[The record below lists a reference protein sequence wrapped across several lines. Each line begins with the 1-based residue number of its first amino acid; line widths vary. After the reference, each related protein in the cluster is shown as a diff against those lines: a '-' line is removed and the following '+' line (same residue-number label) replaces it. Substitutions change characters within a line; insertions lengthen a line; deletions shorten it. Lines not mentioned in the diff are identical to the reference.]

1 MAKISLK
8 ICCGMN
14 CLTHGGQELLDLVE
28 GSPTYTANVEL
39 ACVECLN
46 TCGDCGYNSPVVE
59 LNGKIYSNITA
70 EKLMELLDQLIQ
82 SNIIK

>member
-14 CLTHGGQELLDLVE
+14 CLAHGGQELLDLVE
-28 GSPTYTANVEL
+28 DSPTYTAYVEL

-46 TCGDCGYNSPVVE
+46 TCGDRGYNSPVVE
-59 LNGKIYSNITA
+59 LNGKIYSNMTA

-82 SNIIK
+82 TNNN